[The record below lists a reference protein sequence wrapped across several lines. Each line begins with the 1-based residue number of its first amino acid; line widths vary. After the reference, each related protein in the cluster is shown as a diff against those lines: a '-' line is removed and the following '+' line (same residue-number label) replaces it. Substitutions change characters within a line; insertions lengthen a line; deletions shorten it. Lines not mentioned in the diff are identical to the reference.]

1 MRGRLVPKTVAW
13 LAAWTLLAVVAA
25 AAGMH
30 VWTLPDGFWSD
41 GTGHAAH
48 LGAAEWGRIGM
59 TTSVAAM
66 VFAPGAFALLTSRP
80 GRNGAGGAGGAGG
93 FAG

>member
-25 AAGMH
+25 VAGMH
-30 VWTLPDGFWSD
+30 VWTLPDGFWL
-41 GTGHAAH
+41 GGAGHATYWE
-48 LGAAEWGRIGM
+48 AAEWGRIGM
-59 TTSVAAM
+59 TASVAAM

-80 GRNGAGGAGGAGG
+80 GRNGVGGTSGAGVAP
-93 FAG
+93 